1 MKPDPT
7 TSRYLRLKQIIG
19 DQKASPRL
27 EPLLPISASS
37 WWAGVAEGRFPKPV
51 KLGPNTTAWRWEDI
65 QSLIDNLAE
74 SQIDARR

>member
-1 MKPDPT
+1 MKPDAT

-19 DQKASPRL
+19 DQKSSPEL

-65 QSLIDNLAE
+65 QSLLDLLAE
-74 SQIDARR
+74 SHFVARR

>member
-1 MKPDPT
+1 MRPDPT

-19 DQKASPRL
+19 DQKALPRL

-65 QSLIDNLAE
+65 QILLDNFAE
-74 SQIDARR
+74 GQSNERR